1 MSMDGNYIKENLDS
15 IFQNFQH
22 MISVETVVG
31 EAVHI
36 GDTTL
41 VPFVDVAFGFGTGG
55 FNGKKGEADGQKG
68 GGGGGGGK
76 LTPTAI
82 LVIKGER
89 VELFS
94 IKDGNKSGAFE
105 KLLNMVPEIIDKMK
119 KDKFIYIKED
129 EDATV

>member
-1 MSMDGNYIKENLDS
+1 MNGNYIKENLDT
-15 IFQNFQH
+15 IFENFQH

-36 GDTTL
+36 DDTTL
-41 VPFVDVAFGFGTGG
+41 VPFVDVSFGFGVGG
-55 FNGKKGEADGQKG
+55 ADGKTNEDG
-68 GGGGGGGK
+68 RKGGGGGGGK

-82 LVIKGER
+82 LVIKGDR

-105 KLLNMVPEIIDKMK
+105 KLLNMVPGIIDKMK

-129 EDATV
+129 EETSV

>member
-1 MSMDGNYIKENLDS
+1 MSMDGNYIKENLES
-15 IFQNFQH
+15 IFQNFKH

-55 FNGKKGEADGQKG
+55 FNGAKTENVAGKG

-76 LTPTAI
+76 LTPTAV
-82 LVIKGER
+82 LVIKGDR

-94 IKDGNKSGAFE
+94 IKDGNKAGAFE
-105 KLLNMVPEIIDKMK
+105 KILNMAPEIIDKMK
-119 KDKFIYIKED
+119 KDKFIYIKEED
-129 EDATV
+129 DATV

>member
-1 MSMDGNYIKENLDS
+1 METKKTNEPTVTYTSDKIEAL
-15 IFQNFQH
+15 FQSFKH

-55 FNGKKGEADGQKG
+55 AGTKGDGA
-68 GGGGGGGK
+68 GGGGK
-76 LTPTAI
+76 M
-82 LVIKGER
+82 
-89 VELFS
+89 
-94 IKDGNKSGAFE
+94 SGAFE
-105 KLLNMVPEIIDKMK
+105 KLLNMVPEIIDKMR

-129 EDATV
+129 DELHP

>member
-1 MSMDGNYIKENLDS
+1 MSMDGNYIKENLES
-15 IFQNFQH
+15 IFQNFKH

-55 FNGKKGEADGQKG
+55 FNGAKTENVAGKG

-76 LTPTAI
+76 LTPTAV

-94 IKDGNKSGAFE
+94 IKDGNKAGAFE
-105 KLLNMVPEIIDKMK
+105 KILNMAPEIIDKMK
-119 KDKFIYIKED
+119 KDKFIYIKE
-129 EDATV
+129 EDDAMV

>member
-1 MSMDGNYIKENLDS
+1 MDSYVKDNLDT
-15 IFQNFQH
+15 IFEHFRH

-31 EAVHI
+31 ETVHI

-41 VPFVDVAFGFGTGG
+41 VPFVDVSFGFGTGSYDAKPTET
-55 FNGKKGEADGQKG
+55 NGRIG

-82 LVIKGER
+82 LVIKGDR

-105 KLLNMVPEIIDKMK
+105 KILNMAPEIIDKMK

-129 EDATV
+129 EDVNV